1 MAPRKSLNHNRKREA
16 GVLESGGKAWEWT
29 VRKCLAAEMHPPSL
43 KIGYG
48 AASKMRKNGTGTIA
62 TARASQTLTG

>member
-1 MAPRKSLNHNRKREA
+1 MECW
-16 GVLESGGKAWEWT
+16 GKAWEWT
-29 VRKCLAAEMHPPSL
+29 ARKRLATKIHPPSL

-48 AASKMRKNGTGTIA
+48 EAGKMRKNGTGTIG